1 MFNQLKTIYQNLN
14 RFRKQQLV
22 ILFSLLFFVVLL
34 ENIGLIF
41 IFSYIKLLVNN
52 GPQIS
57 LLTINLFK
65 NINLNYFTLYVIIFF
80 IISAFFRIFQI
91 KYQMNLLYNISS
103 DLGNFIF
110 DLNLKANYINI
121 LSINKSRIT
130 SILTAKINDI
140 VINIVQQIFNITQ
153 GIIMFSIFLL
163 TLVYLNMSFVFSFLF
178 IIVLFYFIISSL
190 LKKKIK
196 KNSFDIAKNTTN
208 YLQFLNDVYRNYKYI
223 IFRKN
228 FSFYTKQN
236 ETYLNLINNP
246 SANNM
251 TYTLF
256 PKVMVESIVIIM
268 VLILLLLFSND
279 SNNLFYPKAGTLI
292 FSILRLLPYS
302 QSIYAGIT
310 NIRSSIGNLNDVCD
324 LLKNTKAKKINNSN
338 LITNVNSVEFKN
350 LSYIFDDGTKLFSGL
365 NVKISPGDILGIIG
379 PSGSGKTTLC
389 DIILNLRQP
398 SDGHIYFKSINNE
411 IITANIEKR
420 IAYVPQNHFI
430 IHGTIIDNIVYGE
443 DINNLKFDK
452 IYQILNL
459 LDLYDLFMNYPL
471 KLNTNISEA
480 SARLSGGQMQ
490 RLCIARALYNEFDIL
505 ILDEPTSAIEESL
518 EKLIIERIVSYY
530 RNKIIIIISH
540 SSDVQNLC
548 NKHFYL

>member
-1 MFNQLKTIYQNLN
+1 MFNQLKTIYQTLTKL
-14 RFRKQQLV
+14 RKQQLF
-22 ILFSLLFFVVLL
+22 ILFSLLLFVVLL
-34 ENIGLIF
+34 ENIGLVL
-41 IFSYIKLLVNN
+41 IFSYIKLLVHN

-57 LLTINLFK
+57 ILTVNLIK

-80 IISAFFRIFQI
+80 ILSSLIRIFQI
-91 KYQMNLLYNISS
+91 KYQMNYLYNVSS
-103 DLGNFIF
+103 DLGNFLF
-110 DLNLKANYINI
+110 DINLRASYIDL
-121 LSINKSRIT
+121 LSINKNRIT
-130 SILTAKINDI
+130 SILAAKINDV

-153 GIIMFSIFLL
+153 GVFMFSVFLL
-163 TLVYLNMSFVFSFLF
+163 TLIYLNMSFVFIFLF
-178 IIVLFYFIISSL
+178 IIALFYFIISSL

-196 KNSFDIAKNTTN
+196 QNSFNIAKNQTN

-223 IFRKN
+223 IFKRN

-236 ETYLNLINNP
+236 LTYLNSINKP
-246 SANNM
+246 SAYNM
-251 TYTLF
+251 IYTLF
-256 PKVMVESIVIIM
+256 PKVIVESIVIIM

-310 NIRSSIGNLNDVCD
+310 NIRSSLGNLNDICD
-324 LLKNTKAKKINNSN
+324 SLENTKVINKNNSD
-338 LITNVNSVEFKN
+338 LILNVNSVEFKN
-350 LSYIFDDGTKLFSGL
+350 LSYIFNDGTKLFSSL
-365 NVKISPGDILGIIG
+365 NLKINPGDILGIIG

-398 SDGHIYFKSINNE
+398 SEGHIFFKSINNE
-411 IITANIEKR
+411 IITANIEKK

-430 IHGTIIDNIVYGE
+430 THGTIIDNIVYGE
-443 DINNLKFDK
+443 DTNNINFDK

-459 LDLYDLFMNYPL
+459 LDLHDLFMNYPY
-471 KLNTNISEA
+471 KLYTNISEA

-490 RLCIARALYNEFDIL
+490 RLCIARGLYNEFDVL

-530 RNKIIIIISH
+530 CNKIIIIISH
-540 SSDVQNLC
+540 SSDVHDLC
-548 NKHFYL
+548 NKHLYL